1 MLDDAPKREP
11 KMRADRGDYA
21 KPRSSLPTH
30 PSPPAVVQH
39 SSTKVKHPE
48 YRPVIK
54 PMPPILPPAAARP
67 FLPPPP
73 SPSLTS
79 KLATELLGTAL
90 LAFVFASAV
99 GPRHPLALTITL
111 LCVTYAGGHVSGGHF
126 NPAVTLSV
134 LVRGQ
139 LSASVASAYWI
150 IQLIGGVAGGAAAML
165 SNYHWPEHDEVRIG
179 YPLIANGV
187 GINAALLAEC
197 IGAFALCHTFLHVTT
212 SQVQEGNSYY
222 GIAIACVT
230 FAVLVAIGDV
240 SSGALN
246 PAIAMLSLLR
256 QLHSGLLSQGVAAT
270 ITALING
277 GNAIWV
283 HFVGPSAGGLLA
295 GLVFRKTHPSQ
306 VGDGTGC
313 LRSVREALA
322 PYHIEAIG
330 TCLLAF
336 TFACTAGPPPRGDM
350 APYAV
355 GCMLASQIYAGGATS
370 GAHYNPAVT
379 LTVTIRRM
387 LACWESRLLVPPFV
401 GIGYVL
407 AQGGGAIGGG
417 YLASLILPSSLPSL
431 LVRSSSSSS
440 IAEAFTTKAI
450 GALILCLVVLQT
462 ATVARMANR
471 EYFGL
476 AIGAT
481 LTITMICIPGGSVGG
496 AAFNPA
502 IALMGSSI
510 DTGSSGTALSVTT
523 APWYFFGGPAAGA
536 LLAALAF
543 RLVSADSFQSEP
555 VGSMV

>member
-1 MLDDAPKREP
+1 MKFPRVVFADQTNVEAKEVVWMLAREEQALDAPNKSR
-11 KMRADRGDYA
+11 A
-21 KPRSSLPTH
+21 KPKCL
-30 PSPPAVVQH
+30 
-39 SSTKVKHPE
+39 
-48 YRPVIK
+48 
-54 PMPPILPPAAARP
+54 PAAAASSRH
-67 FLPPPP
+67 LQSSLLCAP

-90 LAFVFASAV
+90 LAFVFASQLGA
-99 GPRHPLALTITL
+99 RHPLALTITL
-111 LCVTYAGGHVSGGHF
+111 LCVTYAGGHVQRHF
-126 NPAVTLSV
+126 NPAVTLAV

-150 IQLIGGVAGGAAAML
+150 VQLFGGVAGGAAAML

-440 IAEAFTTKAI
+440 SIAEAFTSKAI

-481 LTITMICIPGGSVGG
+481 LTITMICIPGGSAGG

-543 RLVSADSFQSEP
+543 RLVSADSFQREP